1 MREILRTSSISLAES
16 LRIALEAED
25 IPAFVSNEN
34 LGGLPPGGI
43 TVVVA
48 DDADYGRGLA
58 VLRELEPTAPAPAPN
73 SRRALWVLLIIL
85 FGAFA
90 TLCVSIVAVTRW
102 RDALPLGSADRPGG
116 IAC

>member
-1 MREILRTSSISLAES
+1 MREILRTASVSLAES

-34 LGGLPPGGI
+34 LGGLPPVAI

-48 DDADYGRGLA
+48 DDADYDRGLA
-58 VLRELEPTAPAPAPN
+58 VLRALEPTAPEPAGN
-73 SRRALWVLLIIL
+73 GRRVLWVLLIVL

-90 TLCVSIVAVTRW
+90 TLCVSIAW
-102 RDALPLGSADRPGG
+102 P
-116 IAC
+116 

>member
-16 LRIALEAED
+16 LRVALEAED

-34 LGGLPPGGI
+34 LGGLPPVAI

-48 DDADYGRGLA
+48 DDADYDRGLA
-58 VLRELEPTAPAPAPN
+58 VLRALELTAPEPARN
-73 SRRALWVLLIIL
+73 GRRALWALLIIL

-90 TLCVSIVAVTRW
+90 TLCVSIAW
-102 RDALPLGSADRPGG
+102 P
-116 IAC
+116 